1 MHKLAEHLV
10 NDIHIARS
18 NIRLVTYPDG
28 FPEKWDLADPVPEN
42 IDTDGHRLAFGA
54 QPYTEVIPNYE
65 MYGKNLKHQ
74 MFQKKIKIKLIDF

>member
-1 MHKLAEHLV
+1 MDFLK
-10 NDIHIARS
+10 NGI
-18 NIRLVTYPDG
+18 
-28 FPEKWDLADPVPEN
+28 ADPVPEN

-65 MYGKNLKHQ
+65 DVWEKFKTM